1 MTELKSHENNLAK
14 FEFDV
19 AYDDFAK
26 AVNTV
31 YNRNKRRYRVDGFR
45 AGHVPRKVLEKMYG
59 PEIFYDEAIQIVFP
73 EPYEK
78 AIEDLELEPIDQ
90 PSVDLD
96 DIEKDKDITFKVE
109 VETKPHPTLGDYS
122 ELIIEEV
129 ESEVNDEDVEA
140 ELKKQQEENAR
151 IVPVEDRAAKMG
163 DTVNIDFDGYLDGE
177 RFEGGK
183 ASDYDLV
190 LGSNTFI
197 EGFEEQ
203 VEGHKT
209 GDKFDVNVTFPEDYQ
224 AKEFQGKDAK
234 FEVEINSVTE
244 KELPELD
251 DEFAMDISEFDT
263 LDELKADLKEN
274 LKEEKADYAKNMM
287 QNEAIEALVELS
299 EVSAPE
305 SLVNKEIDIEMQ
317 NLDQRLQQM
326 GIGLSQYVEMTQMDM
341 DQIREQYRAQA
352 EEKVKAN
359 LVMDEVALKESFDV
373 TDEEI
378 EEEINESA
386 KMYGVD
392 DIEKF
397 KEIFRSNVSEDTI
410 KENIRR
416 RKAVE
421 LLVDNAKALPHEE
434 YHKAVGDDHDHDHSE
449 ESKEESEEN

>member
-1 MTELKSHENNLAK
+1 MTELKSHDNNLAK

-31 YNRNKRRYRVDGFR
+31 YNRNKKRYRVDGFR
-45 AGHVPRKVLEKMYG
+45 AGHVPRRVLEKMYG

-78 AIEDLELEPIDQ
+78 AIEELELEPIDQ

-122 ELIIEEV
+122 ELIIKEIP
-129 ESEVNDEDVEA
+129 SEVTDEDVEN
-140 ELKKQQEENAR
+140 ELKRQQEENAR
-151 IVPVEDRAAKMG
+151 LIPVEDREAKEG

-190 LGSNTFI
+190 LGSHTFI
-197 EGFEEQ
+197 EGFEDQ
-203 VEGHKT
+203 VAGHKV

-234 FEVEINSVTE
+234 FEVEINSITE

-251 DEFAMDISEFDT
+251 DDFAMDISEFET
-263 LDELKADLKEN
+263 LDELKADLKES
-274 LKEEKADYAKNMM
+274 LKEEKANYATNMM
-287 QNEAIEALVELS
+287 QNQAIEALVKIS

-305 SLVNKEIDIEMQ
+305 SLVSQEIDVEMQ

-341 DQIREQYRAQA
+341 DQIRDQYRAQA

-359 LVMDEVALKESFDV
+359 LVMDEVALKEAFDV

-397 KEIFRSNVSEDTI
+397 KEIFRSNVSEDTM
-410 KENIRR
+410 KENIKR

-434 YHKAVGDDHDHDHSE
+434 YHKAVGDDHDNED
-449 ESKEESEEN
+449 SKEESEEN